1 MDEVMMTSLDGSPL
15 KEYVG
20 FIWIGEE
27 PGVRLSVMARSAAEA
42 IVLVEAEFGSGHPY
56 SLWNEEDASR
66 PR

>member
-1 MDEVMMTSLDGSPL
+1 MTGSDDAPL

-20 FIWIGEE
+20 YIWIGDAQ
-27 PGVRLSVMARSAAEA
+27 GVRLSIMARSATEA
-42 IVLVEAEFGSGHPY
+42 GEILEAECGSGHPY